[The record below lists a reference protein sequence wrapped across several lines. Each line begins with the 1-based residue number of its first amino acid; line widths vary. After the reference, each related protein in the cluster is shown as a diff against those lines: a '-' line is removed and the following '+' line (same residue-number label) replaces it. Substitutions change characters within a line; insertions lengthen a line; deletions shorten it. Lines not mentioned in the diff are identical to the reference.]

1 MDGHH
6 PGPGPPLE
14 GRALSLGAGGLGWG
28 LWIVLAGGAWVLAR
42 VLARPL
48 LLWCRRRHIGVT
60 NYRGAWVP
68 WGLGLAWILAA
79 GGGVAAGA
87 ALAGAAARAARGVG
101 EAGLGEPGRLA
112 VLAAWLFWAG
122 LVGWVDDLLGDGS
135 RRGLRG
141 HGGALLQGELT
152 TGALKLLLLGSGALL
167 VGLAAPPKG
176 LPQGWGWLAGAT
188 LVALTVNTV
197 NLLDLRPGR
206 AFKGSLVLLG
216 VAFLA
221 DGGASLPA
229 LPGLAAA
236 LALMGWDLR
245 EEGVLG
251 DAGAN
256 ALGALA
262 GWSLVAALPPAGILG
277 ALVGLAWLHLEAE
290 HRSLSRR
297 IAGSSFLNW
306 LDHLGRLEPEPRG
319 EGGSTAN

>member
-87 ALAGAAARAARGVG
+87 ALAAAAARAARGVG

-141 HGGALLQGELT
+141 HGGAR
-152 TGALKLLLLGSGALL
+152 S
-167 VGLAAPPKG
+167 
-176 LPQGWGWLAGAT
+176 
-188 LVALTVNTV
+188 
-197 NLLDLRPGR
+197 
-206 AFKGSLVLLG
+206 S
-216 VAFLA
+216 
-221 DGGASLPA
+221 
-229 LPGLAAA
+229 
-236 LALMGWDLR
+236 R
-245 EEGVLG
+245 E
-251 DAGAN
+251 
-256 ALGALA
+256 
-262 GWSLVAALPPAGILG
+262 S
-277 ALVGLAWLHLEAE
+277 
-290 HRSLSRR
+290 
-297 IAGSSFLNW
+297 
-306 LDHLGRLEPEPRG
+306 
-319 EGGSTAN
+319 